1 MSRHILDSAKIHP
14 AIQETVATKN
24 LDIVLEVQQAIA
36 KNKIVVVGM
45 AQNPA
50 PKRARKTLDG
60 LNADHAYLEY
70 GSYFSLWYRRNA
82 LKMWTGWPSFP
93 MIFVDGV
100 LIGGN
105 SDLNALIE
113 NGEFAKMTRL

>member
-14 AIQETVATKN
+14 AIQEGVANNN

-36 KNKIVVVGM
+36 NNKIVVVGM

-50 PKRARKTLDG
+50 PKKTRKTLD
-60 LNADHAYLEY
+60 AMAVEYAYLEY

-93 MIFVDGV
+93 MIFVEGV

-113 NGEFAKMTRL
+113 SGEFAEMLGQ

>member
-36 KNKIVVVGM
+36 SNKIVVVGM

-50 PKRARKTLDG
+50 PKKARKTLDG
-60 LNADHAYLEY
+60 LGADYAYLEY

-113 NGEFAKMTRL
+113 NGEFAKMTSL